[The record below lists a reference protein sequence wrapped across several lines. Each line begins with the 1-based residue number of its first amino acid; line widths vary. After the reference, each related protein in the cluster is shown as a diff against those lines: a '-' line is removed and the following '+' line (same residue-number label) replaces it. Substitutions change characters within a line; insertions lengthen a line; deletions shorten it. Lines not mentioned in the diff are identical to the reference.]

1 MNEIWEWV
9 ELITIARTSMSWT
22 NNAMNGMN
30 EIWEWVELITI
41 ARTSYAPPLV
51 PTAPCSFLKSLM
63 WRCSR
68 IHLVLWLQ
76 RTRVSKFVT
85 STNSQITWWIASGIP
100 RWWTARRREMLFH
113 IGGTILQAI
122 HLLICLIHVLVLSVS
137 QCVCVCNYQSIGQ
150 ASEIWTPWTWA
161 IPWFLHMRCLFVG
174 RNGRQWRWDFAR
186 EELHEIQVVP
196 WPNGFLRMWIL
207 RRSTASLEVCC

>member
-137 QCVCVCNYQSIGQ
+137 QCVCVCVTISQLVRHRKYGHRELGPFHGSSICAAYLWEEMEDNGGGISQGKSCTRYGWCHGQ
-150 ASEIWTPWTWA
+150 MASWGCES
-161 IPWFLHMRCLFVG
+161 
-174 RNGRQWRWDFAR
+174 WDD
-186 EELHEIQVVP
+186 
-196 WPNGFLRMWIL
+196 
-207 RRSTASLEVCC
+207 RRHR